1 MRQRTKGKLKASS
14 VLVLF
19 VAITLA
25 FSYLV
30 IYGYGG
36 GHIGSAGN
44 IDLGLDLQGGVS
56 ILYEADLENP
66 TTEDMQAA
74 EQMIR
79 GRLDDKGYTDAEVSI
94 SGTNRLAVDI
104 PGVEDANEA
113 INSIGASAQLSFVD
127 LQGNVYLTGEDVTNA
142 SIARYNDQVTGQQK
156 IDVVLEFSTEG
167 QQKFYEATEACIGS
181 QLLIMLDDR
190 IVSMPSVDEAINSDS
205 AVITGSFTE
214 TEAREMAELIN
225 AGALPFKLNV
235 VSSNTVGAKLGT
247 DALETSIKA
256 GAIGFIAV
264 IIFMIVI
271 YRGFGLIATL
281 ALILYLTMELLAMNG
296 LNLTLTLPGI
306 AGIILSLGMAVDA
319 NVIIFERIKEEIKGG
334 KSLRVATRNGYA
346 NAFSAIL
353 DGNVTTLIA
362 AVILFYLGSG
372 PIKGFAQTLSIGI
385 IISMFTALVI
395 TRILTYAL
403 IELGITNKSFYGVN
417 VKTVKKEEIK

>member
-19 VAITLA
+19 LAITLA

-36 GHIGSAGN
+36 GHIGSARN

-79 GRLDDKGYTDAEVSI
+79 GRLDSKNYTDAEVSI

-113 INSIGASAQLSFVD
+113 INSIGASAQLVFVD

-142 SIARYNDQVTGQQK
+142 SIARYNDQTTGQQK
-156 IDVVLEFSTEG
+156 IEVVLEFSAEG

-235 VSSNTVGAKLGT
+235 VSSNVVGAKLGT

-256 GAIGFIAV
+256 GMLGFIAV
-264 IIFMIVI
+264 IIFMLVI
-271 YRGFGLIATL
+271 YRGFGLITSL
-281 ALILYLTMELLAMNG
+281 ALVMYLTMELLAMNG

-319 NVIIFERIKEEIKGG
+319 NVIIFERIKEEIRDG

-417 VKTVKKEEIK
+417 VKNVKKEEIK